1 MIARLFTNH
10 PAQVNETYFE
20 HAGVAA
26 RFSVT
31 LFTAAFAAL
40 VHAIV
45 PGLCERTASRL
56 VAKLNAELQ
65 ARH

>member
-10 PAQVNETYFE
+10 PAHVNETYLE

-26 RFSVT
+26 RFSLT

-40 VHAIV
+40 VHAVI

-56 VAKLNAELQ
+56 VAKLHDQLQ

>member
-1 MIARLFTNH
+1 MFARLFIDH
-10 PAQVNETYFE
+10 PAHVNETYVQ
-20 HAGVAA
+20 HAGVAL

-31 LFTAAFAAL
+31 LFIAAGAAL

-45 PGLCERTASRL
+45 PSLCEHTASRL
-56 VAKLNAELQ
+56 VAKLHAKLQ